1 MKVIKWEVQ
10 VYGSKGSNLPKS
22 QDKAEERL
30 ERSFKELQSYSF
42 TIMLPCLQLA
52 PHSLLNH
59 LMDWIPPYSYL
70 DQ

>member
-1 MKVIKWEVQ
+1 
-10 VYGSKGSNLPKS
+10 
-22 QDKAEERL
+22 
-30 ERSFKELQSYSF
+30 
-42 TIMLPCLQLA
+42 MLPCLQLG

>member
-10 VYGSKGSNLPKS
+10 VHGSKGRNLPKS
-22 QDKAEERL
+22 QDQAEERL

-42 TIMLPCLQLA
+42 TIMLPCLQLG
-52 PHSLLNH
+52 PLLNH
-59 LMDWIPPYSYL
+59 YHKMDWIPPYSYL